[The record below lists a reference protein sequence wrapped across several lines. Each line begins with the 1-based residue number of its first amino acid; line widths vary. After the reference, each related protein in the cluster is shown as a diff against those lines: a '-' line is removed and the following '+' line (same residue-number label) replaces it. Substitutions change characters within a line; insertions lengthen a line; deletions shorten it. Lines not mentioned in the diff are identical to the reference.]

1 MILKPALLMGFWI
14 TVGMAATCSVGS
26 IFRSDAARLPVLAHP
41 FLLPLG
47 LGLLLAAKVPLVFLR
62 AGWLE
67 LGAQRRLR
75 YVCPEPLPPALKAAA
90 SGIDD
95 VPIACIKADAPV
107 AFCAG
112 ALRPVVYVSIGLVR
126 RLARGE
132 LSAVLLHELDHA
144 RRREPLRRLLAASLA
159 EVAFYLPLLVWWATR
174 RAELAELRADRAALA
189 VEPPSALAGALLT
202 VGTNPSE
209 GIAGFSQVTEARIA
223 QLHAEP
229 WRATPAGWRLW
240 AWSVMGGAMV
250 VLATICLVQD
260 LHLVLSHR
268 L

>member
-1 MILKPALLMGFWI
+1 MILRPALLLGFWI
-14 TVGMAATCSVGS
+14 TVGLAATCSLGS
-26 IFRSDAARLPVLAHP
+26 IFHGDAARLPLLAHP

-67 LGAQRRLR
+67 LGAHRRLR
-75 YVCPEPLPPALKAAA
+75 YVRPVPFPPALRAAL
-90 SGIDD
+90 SEIED

-112 ALRPVVYVSIGLVR
+112 ALRPMVYVSIGLVR
-126 RLARGE
+126 RLAKGE

-159 EVAFYLPLLVWWATR
+159 EVAFYLPLLVWWAR
-174 RAELAELRADRAALA
+174 RRVELAELRADRAALA
-189 VEPPSALAGALLT
+189 VESPSALAGALLT

-209 GIAGFSQVTEARIA
+209 GMAGFSQVTEARIA
-223 QLHAEP
+223 QLRAEP
-229 WRATPAGWRLW
+229 WRPAAAGWRLW
-240 AWSVMGGAMV
+240 AWSVMGGAMA

-260 LHLVLSHR
+260 LHLVVSHR

>member
-1 MILKPALLMGFWI
+1 MILRPALLLGFWI

-26 IFRSDAARLPVLAHP
+26 IFRSDAAQLPLLAHP
-41 FLLPLG
+41 LLLPLG

-67 LGAQRRLR
+67 LGAHRRLR
-75 YVCPEPLPPALKAAA
+75 CVRPVPFPPALNAAL
-90 SGIDD
+90 SGIED
-95 VPIACIKADAPV
+95 VPIACIKADAPL

-126 RLARGE
+126 RLAKGE

-159 EVAFYLPLLVWWATR
+159 EVAFYLPLLDWWARR
-174 RAELAELRADRAALA
+174 RAELAELRADRAALE
-189 VEPPSALAGALLT
+189 VEPPSALAGALLA
-202 VGTNPSE
+202 VGTNPAE
-209 GIAGFSQVTEARIA
+209 GMTGFSQVTEARIA

-229 WRATPAGWRLW
+229 WRPVPAGWRLW
-240 AWSVMGGAMV
+240 AWSVMGGAMAI
-250 VLATICLVQD
+250 LATICLVQD